1 VVDSIL
7 DEGLVSHVGV
17 LDGDVPVVTP
27 MTHARVGDLLY
38 LHGAPANRTL
48 GLLAAGAPACVTV
61 TLLDGLV
68 LARAAFHHSVNYRCV
83 MLFGTAREVEDPA
96 EKLTASVALVEH
108 LAAGRSADTRLPT
121 PAELRA
127 TIVVR
132 FPIDEG
138 SAKIR
143 TGPRTSPRT
152 SPPRSG
158 PAWSRSSWWHG
169 RASRSPI
176 CRRAHRHRTTRSPIQ
191 TAAVRPGWTGPEP
204 KRTENGQPSPTLTPP

>member
-7 DEGLVSHVGV
+7 DEGLACHVGV

-27 MTHARVGDLLY
+27 MAYARVHDRLY
-38 LHGAPANRTL
+38 LHDAPANRIL

-68 LARAAFHHSVNYRCV
+68 LARAAFHHSMNYRCV
-83 MLFGTAREVEDPA
+83 MLFGTAGVVEDPA
-96 EKLTASVALVEH
+96 EKLVASVALVEH
-108 LAAGRSADTRLPT
+108 LAAGRSGDTRLPT

-143 TGPRTSPRT
+143 TG
-152 SPPRSG
+152 G
-158 PAWSRSSWWHG
+158 PKDEPEDLDAAIWAGVVPLELVARPGVSEPDVPAATPTPGYAITYPDR
-169 RASRSPI
+169 
-176 CRRAHRHRTTRSPIQ
+176 RHRP
-191 TAAVRPGWTGPEP
+191 RPD
-204 KRTENGQPSPTLTPP
+204 RV

>member
-1 VVDSIL
+1 VVDTIL
-7 DEGLVSHVGV
+7 DEGLVCHVGV
-17 LDGDVPVVTP
+17 LDGDLPVVTP
-27 MTHARVGDLLY
+27 MAHARVGDLLY

-83 MLFGTAREVEDPA
+83 MLFGTASEVEDPA

-143 TGPRTSPRT
+143 TG
-152 SPPRSG
+152 G
-158 PAWSRSSWWHG
+158 PKDE
-169 RASRSPI
+169 PEDL
-176 CRRAHRHRTTRSPIQ
+176 
-191 TAAVRPGWTGPEP
+191 AANIWAGVVPLELVGRPGVSEPDLPAGTPTPHYAVAYPDRRGPSGVD
-204 KRTENGQPSPTLTPP
+204 RA